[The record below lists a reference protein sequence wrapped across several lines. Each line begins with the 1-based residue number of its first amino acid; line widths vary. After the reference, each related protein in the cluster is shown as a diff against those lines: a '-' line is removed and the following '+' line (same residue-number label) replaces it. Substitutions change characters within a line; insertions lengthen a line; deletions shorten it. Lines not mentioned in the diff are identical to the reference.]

1 MTGGPLPL
9 WRRLPQRGFTNAL
22 FRKRYGIVNVGDLQR
37 FAEGTL
43 VTPEVLKEHGV
54 VKQAGAEGVKVLG
67 SGEITTAL
75 TVRAHAF
82 SGSAVAKIETAGG
95 KAEVIPGP
103 RPPVRRKMGAGARRR
118 AEHGPEVHEG

>member
-9 WRRLPQRGFTNAL
+9 WRRIPQRGFTNAP
-22 FRKRYGIVNVGDLQR
+22 FSRPYGIVNVEDLQR

-54 VKQAGAEGVKVLG
+54 VKQPGPGGVKILG
-67 SGEITTAL
+67 GGEIATAL

-82 SGSAVAKIETAGG
+82 SSSAVAKIEAAGG
-95 KAEVIPGP
+95 TAQVIPGP
-103 RPPVRRKMGAGARRR
+103 RPPVRRKMGTGASRGSAG
-118 AEHGPEVHEG
+118 GPKAHTG